1 MSAIVRLF
9 DEILSRI
16 RTHGSLLLSAGLAS
30 DEYEDWNAVIA
41 CGKMIQKDAERG
53 LDLLDQIE
61 ALTEA
66 EPTETDNG
74 NQTQETCGQVQ
85 DQGGR

>member
-1 MSAIVRLF
+1 MSAVVRGF
-9 DEILSRI
+9 DTILSRI
-16 RTHGSLLLSAGLAS
+16 RTQASLLLSAGLAS

-61 ALTEA
+61 ALAEA
-66 EPTETDNG
+66 ESTETDNG
-74 NQTQETCGQVQ
+74 H
-85 DQGGR
+85 